1 MNRREPASRDPR
13 RGLPS
18 MVERQN
24 TNVPLKDDEPGTSE
38 RKTIERAVR
47 ALDDN
52 RPVRLP
58 VP

>member
-1 MNRREPASRDPR
+1 
-13 RGLPS
+13 